1 MRERNRIPEY
11 GLGALQ
17 EVTMIGQHSS
27 RRLGPFILVGL
38 VLLGAV
44 SGATQEIAGVLDS
57 KAILPLKNREQLM
70 NDWLKWRLDNIVPEL
85 MRREGIDLWL
95 IINREYN
102 EDPVYLSLVPRPTMS
117 ARRTSILIFYDRG
130 PEKGV
135 ERLSG
140 SYYGMEGWYKGTW
153 VDKKKKQFESLAGVI
168 KALNPKKIGIN
179 TSADW
184 AFGDGLTSSLK
195 VKLEKAL
202 GPELV
207 ARFVSAENLC
217 VGWLETRSPQEMS
230 VYRHICGIAHD
241 LIAEFFSNRVI
252 TPDVTTT
259 DDVVW
264 WIRQRVVDSGLET
277 WFQPS
282 ISIQRSKKDAAS
294 YVDKEV
300 IRRGDFLH
308 CDVGITYL
316 GLCTDMQLQAYVCR
330 TGETDAPEG
339 LKEALRRANRL
350 ADVFMGEF
358 VLGRTGT
365 DIVTAAM
372 KKGESEGLRPLIY
385 MHPLGIHGHGAGCV
399 ADARPPESAP
409 EDNLERGKYPLFPN
423 TAYAIEFSSTTAV
436 PEWENQDVRVGYEE
450 DALFTE
456 KGCRFID
463 GRQTRVYLIR

>member
-1 MRERNRIPEY
+1 MRHLSFRSQ
-11 GLGALQ
+11 A
-17 EVTMIGQHSS
+17 
-27 RRLGPFILVGL
+27 FILLAL
-38 VLLGAV
+38 VIV
-44 SGATQEIAGVLDS
+44 SGLLTAAAQEIADVKDS
-57 KAILPLKNREQLM
+57 KNILPEKDRETLT
-70 NDWLKWRLDNIVPEL
+70 NAWLKWRLDTIIPEL

-95 IINREYN
+95 VINREYN
-102 EDPVYLSLVPRPTMS
+102 EDPVYLSLVPRPTMY
-117 ARRTSILIFYDRG
+117 ARRTSILIFHDRG

-135 ERLSG
+135 ERLAG

-153 VDKKKKQFESLAGVI
+153 VDKKKKQFESLAEVI
-168 KALNPKKIGIN
+168 KAINPKKIGID
-179 TSADW
+179 TSESW
-184 AFGDGLTSSLK
+184 AFGDGLTAALK
-195 VKLEKAL
+195 SKLEKAL
-202 GPELV
+202 GPELSS
-207 ARFVSAENLC
+207 RLVSAENLC

-241 LIAEFFSNRVI
+241 IIDEFFSNRVI

-264 WIRQRVVDSGLET
+264 WIRQRVTDLGLET

-282 ISIQRSKKDAAS
+282 ISIQRSKKDAAK
-294 YVDKEV
+294 YADQGV
-300 IRRGDFLH
+300 IRRGDMLH

-330 TGETDAPEG
+330 IGETDAPEG
-339 LKEALRRANRL
+339 LKDALRRANRL

-365 DIVTAAM
+365 EIVTAAM
-372 KKGESEGLRPLIY
+372 KKGEAEGLRPLIY

-409 EDNLERGKYPLFPN
+409 EDNPERGKYPLFLN
-423 TAYAIEFSSTTAV
+423 TAYAIEFSSTSAV
-436 PEWENQDVRVGYEE
+436 PEWDNQDVRIGYEE

>member
-1 MRERNRIPEY
+1 MRHLSFRSQ
-11 GLGALQ
+11 A
-17 EVTMIGQHSS
+17 
-27 RRLGPFILVGL
+27 FILLAL
-38 VLLGAV
+38 VIV
-44 SGATQEIAGVLDS
+44 SGLLTAAAQEIADVKDS
-57 KAILPLKNREQLM
+57 KNILPEKDREALT
-70 NDWLKWRLDNIVPEL
+70 NAWLKWRLDNIIPEL

-95 IINREYN
+95 VINREYN
-102 EDPVYLSLVPRPTMS
+102 EDPVYLSLVPRPTMY
-117 ARRTSILIFYDRG
+117 ARRTSILIFHDRG

-135 ERLSG
+135 ERLAG

-153 VDKKKKQFESLAGVI
+153 VDKKKKQFESLAEVI
-168 KALNPKKIGIN
+168 KAINPKKIGIN
-179 TSADW
+179 TSENW
-184 AFGDGLTSSLK
+184 AFGDGLTASLK
-195 VKLEKAL
+195 SKLEKAL
-202 GPELV
+202 GPELSS
-207 ARFVSAENLC
+207 RFVSAENLC

-241 LIAEFFSNRVI
+241 LIGEFYSNRVI

-259 DDVVW
+259 GDVVW
-264 WIRQRVVDSGLET
+264 WFRQKVTDLGLET

-282 ISIQRSKKDAAS
+282 LSIQRSKKDAAR
-294 YVDKEV
+294 YADQEV
-300 IRRGDFLH
+300 IRRGDLLH

-330 TGETDAPEG
+330 IGETDAPEG

-365 DIVTAAM
+365 EIVTAAM
-372 KKGESEGLRPLIY
+372 KKGEAEGLRPLIY

-409 EDNLERGKYPLFPN
+409 EDNLERGKYALFPN

-436 PEWENQDVRVGYEE
+436 PEWDNQDIRIGYEE

-463 GRQTRVYLIR
+463 GRQTRIYLIR

>member
-1 MRERNRIPEY
+1 MSHPNSP
-11 GLGALQ
+11 
-17 EVTMIGQHSS
+17 
-27 RRLGPFILVGL
+27 RRPRLRILVGM
-38 VLLGAV
+38 LLIGFSIA
-44 SGATQEIAGVLDS
+44 AAQEIADVRDS
-57 KAILPLKNREQLM
+57 KNILPEKAREQIM
-70 NDWLKWRLDNIVPEL
+70 NEWLKWRLDNIVPEL

-95 IINREYN
+95 VINREYN

-117 ARRTSILIFYDRG
+117 ARRTSILIFHDQG

-135 ERLSG
+135 ERLAG
-140 SYYGMEGWYKGTW
+140 RYYGMEGWYKGTW
-153 VDKKKKQFESLAGVI
+153 VDKKKKQFESLAEAI
-168 KALNPKKIGIN
+168 KAIDPKKIGID
-179 TSADW
+179 TSENW
-184 AFGDGLTSSLK
+184 AFGDGLTASLK
-195 VKLEKAL
+195 SKLEKAL
-202 GPELV
+202 GPELSS
-207 ARFVSAENLC
+207 RFVSAENLC

-241 LIAEFFSNRVI
+241 IIGDFFSNRVI

-264 WIRQRVVDSGLET
+264 WFRQRVTDLGLET

-282 ISIQRSKKDAAS
+282 ISIQRSKNEEAKFAEKS
-294 YVDKEV
+294 V
-300 IRRGDFLH
+300 IRRGDILH
-308 CDVGITYL
+308 CDVGIRYL

-330 TGETDAPEG
+330 SGETDAPEG

-350 ADVFMGEF
+350 ADGFMGEF
-358 VLGRTGT
+358 VLGRSGT
-365 DIVTAAM
+365 DIVSVAM
-372 KKGESEGLRPLIY
+372 KKGEAEGLRPLIY

-409 EDNLERGKYPLFPN
+409 EDNPERGKYPLFLN

-436 PEWENQDVRVGYEE
+436 PEWDNQDVRIGYEE

-463 GRQTRVYLIR
+463 GRQTQLYLIK

>member
-1 MRERNRIPEY
+1 MRHLSFRSQ
-11 GLGALQ
+11 A
-17 EVTMIGQHSS
+17 
-27 RRLGPFILVGL
+27 FILLAL
-38 VLLGAV
+38 VIV
-44 SGATQEIAGVLDS
+44 SGLLTAAAQEIADVKDS
-57 KAILPLKNREQLM
+57 KNILPEKDRETLT
-70 NDWLKWRLDNIVPEL
+70 NAWLKWRLDTIIPEL

-95 IINREYN
+95 VINREYN
-102 EDPVYLSLVPRPTMS
+102 EDPVYLSLVPRPTMY
-117 ARRTSILIFYDRG
+117 ARRTSILIFHDRG

-135 ERLSG
+135 ERLAG

-153 VDKKKKQFESLAGVI
+153 VDKKKKQFESLAEVI
-168 KALNPKKIGIN
+168 KAINPKKIGID
-179 TSADW
+179 TSESW
-184 AFGDGLTSSLK
+184 AFGDGLTAALK
-195 VKLEKAL
+195 SKLEKAL
-202 GPELV
+202 GPELSS
-207 ARFVSAENLC
+207 RLVSAENLC

-241 LIAEFFSNRVI
+241 IIDEFFSNRVI

-264 WIRQRVVDSGLET
+264 WIRQRVTELGLET

-282 ISIQRSKKDAAS
+282 ISIQRSKKDAAK
-294 YVDKEV
+294 YADQGV
-300 IRRGDFLH
+300 IRRGDMLH

-330 TGETDAPEG
+330 IGETDAPEG
-339 LKEALRRANRL
+339 LKDALRRANRL

-365 DIVTAAM
+365 EIVTAAM
-372 KKGESEGLRPLIY
+372 KKGEAEGLRPLIY

-409 EDNLERGKYPLFPN
+409 EDNPERGKYPLFLN
-423 TAYAIEFSSTTAV
+423 TAYAIEFSSTSAV
-436 PEWENQDVRVGYEE
+436 PEWDNQDVRIGYEE